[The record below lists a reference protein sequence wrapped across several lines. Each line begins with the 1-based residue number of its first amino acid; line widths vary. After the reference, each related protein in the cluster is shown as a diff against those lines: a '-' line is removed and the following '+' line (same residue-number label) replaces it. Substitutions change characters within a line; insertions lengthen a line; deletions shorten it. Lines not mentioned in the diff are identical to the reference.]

1 MYKLLIAEDE
11 LLERQALKMM
21 ISAKIKE
28 IGIIVEAEN
37 GRKAIQLAEQD
48 APDIILMDIK
58 MPGIDGIEAVKTIK
72 RHQSDVKIIM
82 LSAFDTFEYA
92 RQVMQQGVKEYLV
105 KPARK
110 DELIAAIERVL
121 AEIKQER
128 REKQEQDNLREIVQ
142 WAISPAEKDGQLIS
156 DDKKLQRAK
165 AFMEKNY
172 TQAISLEDAA
182 EHVGLSPYYLSKL
195 FKEHFSVNFIDYLTQ
210 LRVEKAKALMLNP
223 TNSLKEICYNVGYKD
238 PNYFSRVFKKST
250 GLSPSEYRRQ
260 VQFGKKI
267 NE

>member
-11 LLERQALKMM
+11 ILERQALKMI

-28 IGIIVEAEN
+28 IGLIIEAEN
-37 GRKAIQLAEQD
+37 GRKAIQLADQHT
-48 APDIILMDIK
+48 PDIILMDIK
-58 MPGIDGIEAVKTIK
+58 MPGIDGIGAVKAIK
-72 RHQSDVKIIM
+72 KHHSDTKIIM
-82 LSAFDTFEYA
+82 LSAFNTFEYA

-121 AEIKQER
+121 SEIQKER
-128 REKQEQDNLREIVQ
+128 REKQEQANLREIVQ
-142 WAISPAEKDGQLIS
+142 WAISPEENDGQLMS
-156 DDKKLQRAK
+156 DDKKLRRAR
-165 AFMEKNY
+165 AFMEENY
-172 TQAISLEDAA
+172 AQAISLEDAA
-182 EHVGLSPYYLSKL
+182 EHVGLSPFYLSKL

-223 TNSLKEICYNVGYKD
+223 THSLKEICFNVGYKD

-260 VQFGKKI
+260 VQLRKK
-267 NE
+267 E